1 MYLKRF
7 LFLFF
12 LTITSITLSNGMNA
26 DSLKYNDTLDKALSL
41 YRKGRV
47 YGQNGILD
55 SALLHTQKAVL
66 FFEGMQPT
74 DSTHLANA
82 YQSLGIIN
90 KLLGK
95 YNDAINCYDKS
106 EGIYISINNTQLTAY
121 IYGNKANIYSA
132 QQDYSKAL
140 DYLLRANDIFKN
152 DSIKFQNQR
161 AITYNNL
168 GNIYRKKEDYVEAIN
183 YYNKSLS
190 LKTKNNSLYSTLGNL
205 ALCYNML
212 EKPELANTYY
222 LKAIKIIRELYG
234 ENNTNAT
241 TQYLNYANFLA
252 KEKNNDKA
260 LKFYRSTINIY
271 RNNIGEKHPDLS
283 NCYNDLGEFFLK
295 ENKIDSAL
303 FYFQKSLIALSPN
316 FNDEKISSN
325 PTINQA
331 LSKIRLLSALKNKAY
346 ALSELYLLNNDK
358 NYLKLSL
365 VNYDQAIETIDLIR
379 SGYISE
385 ESKLF
390 LAANESETFSNAL
403 QTSFKLYKLTQEQ
416 KYLEKAFNYSE
427 YGKSAIL
434 NESLKNNHALN
445 IGGIPDSL
453 IIKEKQLRK
462 SIWNYEELI
471 YEENKNKKPDH
482 NKLKYWNE
490 YLFNQKQEFDKLSVY
505 LENNFQKYQSLKNK
519 KNTVSIAEV
528 QKKISRNE
536 VLIEFCNTENKIFTF
551 VISKKISEIYVQD
564 IDSVFHNHL
573 DNLLHSLSDNNF
585 SYHGI
590 HEFNQFKES
599 SFYVYKYLVKPIEDK
614 IKNKD
619 LIIIPSEKLTYLP
632 FEVLITEKDDY
643 TRIDYKALPYLL
655 YNNSINYFYSASLL
669 FEKNTIYK
677 TTDKK
682 LGAFAPMYNN
692 ANEIYLNTFSYRQ
705 EYREKLFP
713 LPGIK
718 EEIQAISE
726 LLNSGDMYM
735 DNRAT
740 EKIFKEVAPRYD
752 ILHLAM
758 HTIMDDENPMY
769 SKMAFTQNND
779 SIEDGFLNTYELYNM
794 KLNSRMTVLSSCNS
808 GSGKYQ
814 RGEGVMSLARG
825 FVYAG
830 CPSIVMTLWSVED
843 KSGVKLMTS
852 FYKYLMKGKTKSRSL
867 QLSKIDFINNA
878 DQLKSHPYFWSG
890 YVVIGNN
897 DGLFLP
903 YKKYLIF
910 FGIFMIAGIVLF
922 YRFRKPN

>member
-1 MYLKRF
+1 
-7 LFLFF
+7 
-12 LTITSITLSNGMNA
+12 MNA
-26 DSLKYNDTLDKALSL
+26 DSLKCNNTLDKAVFL
-41 YRKGRV
+41 YREGMS

-55 SALLHTQKAVL
+55 SALLLTQEAVL
-66 FFEGMQPT
+66 LLESLQPT
-74 DSTHLANA
+74 DSTRLANA
-82 YQSLGIIN
+82 YLSMGVIN
-90 KLLGK
+90 ILLGNF
-95 YNDAINCYDKS
+95 NDAINCYDKS
-106 EGIYISINNTQLTAY
+106 EGIYISRNNTQLTAF

-140 DYLLRANDIFKN
+140 DFLLRANDIFKN
-152 DSIKFQNQR
+152 DSIKFQNQL
-161 AITYNNL
+161 AYTYNNL
-168 GNIYRKKEDYVEAIN
+168 GNVFRRKADYVEAIR
-183 YYNKSLS
+183 YYNKSLN
-190 LKTKNNSLYSTLGNL
+190 LKTENNSLYSTLGNL
-205 ALCYNML
+205 AFCYKIL

-222 LKAIKIIRELYG
+222 LKAIEIIRVLYG

-241 TQYLNYANFLA
+241 THYLNYAIFLA
-252 KEKNNDKA
+252 KHNNNDEA
-260 LKFYRSTINIY
+260 LKYFRLTINIY
-271 RNNIGEKHPDLS
+271 KNNIGDKHPDLS
-283 NCYNDLGEFFLK
+283 NCYNNLGKFFLK
-295 ENKIDSAL
+295 ENMIDSAL

-316 FNDEKISSN
+316 FNDKKISSN
-325 PTINQA
+325 PTINDV
-331 LSKIRLLSALKNKAY
+331 LSKTRLLSALKNKAY
-346 ALSELYLLNNDK
+346 ALSELYLHNNDK
-358 NYLKLSL
+358 DYLKLSL

-403 QTSFKLYKLTQEQ
+403 ETSFKLYKLTKEQ

-471 YEENKNKKPDH
+471 YEENKSGKPDH
-482 NKLKYWNE
+482 NKLKYWNK
-490 YLFNQKQEFDKLSVY
+490 YLFNKKQEFEKLSVY

-519 KNTVSIAEV
+519 KSTLSIKEV
-528 QKKISRNE
+528 QKELSRNE
-536 VLIEFCNTENKIFTF
+536 VLIEFCNTENKIFTI
-551 VISKKISEIYVQD
+551 VIGKKDSEIYSRK
-564 IDSVFHNHL
+564 IDSAFHNHL
-573 DNLLHSLSDNNF
+573 DTLLQSLSNNNF
-585 SYHGI
+585 SYHGAK
-590 HEFNQFKES
+590 EFNQFTES
-599 SFYVYKYLVKPIEDK
+599 SFYIYKCLFKPIEDK

-619 LIIIPSEKLTYLP
+619 LIIIPSEKLTYLS
-632 FEVLITEKDDY
+632 FEVLITEKPEY
-643 TRIDYKALPYLL
+643 KRINYKALPYLL

-669 FEKNTIYK
+669 FEKNPIYK
-677 TTDKK
+677 ITDKK
-682 LGAFAPMYNN
+682 LGAFAPIYNKV
-692 ANEIYLNTFSYRQ
+692 NEIYPNTFSYRQ
-705 EYREKLFP
+705 SYREKLFP
-713 LPGIK
+713 LQGIK
-718 EEIQAISE
+718 EEVQAISE
-726 LLNSGDMYM
+726 LLNGGDLYL

-740 EKIFKEVAPRYD
+740 EKTFKKVAPLYD

-758 HTIMDDENPMY
+758 HTIVDDENPMY

-843 KSGVKLMTS
+843 KSGVKLMSS
-852 FYKYLMKGKTKSRSL
+852 FYKYLMKGKTKSKSL
-867 QLSKIDFINNA
+867 QLSKIDFIKNA

-897 DGLFLP
+897 DVLFFP
-903 YKKYLIF
+903 FKKHLII
-910 FGIFMIAGIVLF
+910 FGIIMIVGILLF
-922 YRFRKPN
+922 YRFRKTN

>member
-1 MYLKRF
+1 MYLKRL
-7 LFLFF
+7 LFLFI
-12 LTITSITLSNGMNA
+12 LTITSSTLSNGQNT
-26 DSLKYNDTLDKALSL
+26 DSLKYNNTLDKAVFL
-41 YRKGRV
+41 YREGRI

-55 SALLHTQKAVL
+55 SALLLTQKAVL
-66 FFEGMQPT
+66 LLEGLQPT
-74 DSTHLANA
+74 DSTRLANA
-82 YQSLGIIN
+82 YLSLGVIN
-90 KLLGK
+90 TLLGK
-95 YNDAINCYDKS
+95 YNDAITCCNKS
-106 EGIYISINNTQLTAY
+106 EVIYISRNNTQLTAF
-121 IYGNKANIYSA
+121 IYGNKANIYFV

-161 AITYNNL
+161 AYTYNNL
-168 GNIYRKKEDYVEAIN
+168 GNIYRKKEDYVEAIK
-183 YYNKSLS
+183 YYNKSLN

-205 ALCYNML
+205 ALCYNKL

-222 LKAIKIIRELYG
+222 LKAIEIIRELYG

-241 TQYLNYANFLA
+241 THYLNYAIFLA
-252 KEKNNDKA
+252 KQKNNDEA
-260 LKFYRSTINIY
+260 LKYFRLTINIY
-271 RNNIGEKHPDLS
+271 KNNIGEKHPDLS
-283 NCYNDLGEFFLK
+283 NSYNNLGEFFLK

-331 LSKIRLLSALKNKAY
+331 LSKIRLLSALKNKAS
-346 ALSELYLLNNDK
+346 ALSKLYLLNNDK

-365 VNYDQAIETIDLIR
+365 ISYDQAIETIDIIR
-379 SGYISE
+379 SGYLSE

-403 QTSFKLYKLTQEQ
+403 QTSFELYKITKEQ

-453 IIKEKQLRK
+453 IIKEKQLRR

-471 YEENKNKKPDH
+471 YEENKNEKPNY

-490 YLFNQKQEFDKLSVY
+490 YLFNKKQEFAKLSIY
-505 LENNFQKYQSLKNK
+505 LEDNFQKYQSLKNK
-519 KNTVSIAEV
+519 KHTLSIAEV
-528 QKKISRNE
+528 QKKLSRNE
-536 VLIEFCNTENKIFTF
+536 VLIEFCNTENKIFTI
-551 VISKKISEIYVQD
+551 VIGKKDSEIYTQD
-564 IDSVFHNHL
+564 LDSAFHIHL
-573 DNLLHSLSDNNF
+573 DNLLQSLSNNNF
-585 SYHGI
+585 SYHGAN
-590 HEFNQFKES
+590 EFNQFKES
-599 SFYVYKYLVKPIEDK
+599 SFYIYKSLIKPIENK

-632 FEVLITEKDDY
+632 FEVLISEKGDY

-655 YNNSINYFYSASLL
+655 YNNSFTYFYSALLL

-677 TTDKK
+677 TTDNK

-692 ANEIYLNTFSYRQ
+692 VNEIFPNTFSYRQ

-718 EEIQAISE
+718 EEVQAISE
-726 LLNSGDMYM
+726 LLNGGDLYL

-740 EKIFKEVAPRYD
+740 EKTFKEVSPTYD

-794 KLNSRMTVLSSCNS
+794 KLHSRMIVLSSCNS

-852 FYKYLMKGKTKSRSL
+852 FYKYLMKGKTKSKSL

-897 DGLFLP
+897 DVLFIP

-910 FGIFMIAGIVLF
+910 FGILMIVGIVLF
-922 YRFRKPN
+922 YRFRKTN